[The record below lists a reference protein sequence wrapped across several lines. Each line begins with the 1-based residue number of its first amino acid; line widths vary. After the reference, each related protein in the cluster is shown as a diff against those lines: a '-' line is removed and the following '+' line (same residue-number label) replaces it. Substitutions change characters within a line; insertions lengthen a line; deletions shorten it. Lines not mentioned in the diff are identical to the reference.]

1 MQMSLLNGFMNTMKD
16 DLYASHL
23 PILAK
28 VVEKSTG
35 PILEL
40 GVGHS
45 TLLLHVMCKQEQ
57 RLIVSYET
65 DPVWYEKYRKFE
77 TDWHQVKLIRSMND
91 IAMDYVDWGVVFIDH
106 RPGVNRR
113 TQAIRFRNKAQYIL
127 LHDSEPEQNKFFG
140 YQKIYPEFKYVY
152 QYTKAKPNTAVLS
165 EFRDLSD
172 L

>member
-1 MQMSLLNGFMNTMKD
+1 MKD

-45 TLLLHVMCKQEQ
+45 TLLLHTMCKQTN
-57 RLIVSYET
+57 RLVVSYEN
-65 DPVWYEKYRKFE
+65 DPAWYEQYKKFE
-77 TDWHQVKLIRSMND
+77 TDWHQVRLIGSMD
-91 IAMDYVDWGVVFIDH
+91 DVSADYMDWGVVFIDH
-106 RPGVNRR
+106 RPATDRR
-113 TQAIRFRNKAQYIL
+113 TQARRFRNKAQYIL

-140 YQKIYPEFKYVY
+140 YKKIYPEFKYVY
-152 QYTKAKPNTAVLS
+152 QYTKTKPHTAVLS
-165 EFRDLSD
+165 DFWDLSD